1 MHKTSVSF
9 EKKFLLKKNFIMDK
23 LKKYNVVPSNSDV
36 YAISLVDEPAV
47 DSNFIALSK
56 QKPTEFKIQNEERR
70 MLYGVALRADYPIYR
85 RYGDEEFY
93 LTFGKDAIRRLMTKF
108 MKNFGQR
115 SWTKDHMDFAEGIT
129 VVESWIVED
138 VENDKANALGIENF
152 SEGSWCIGAKV
163 DDDEIWQSI
172 KEGRWKGFSI
182 ESWIDMEEI
191 EEFNKINKNKK
202 IDMAVKKSK
211 FEEMID
217 KIKSII
223 SDAVEE
229 ADGQETETQEEIVN
243 EAADAVEEVV
253 NKDKTDTTE
262 EVVEAAE
269 EDKTPTE
276 EIVND
281 VVEEVQEETQTTEEA
296 ADNLQE
302 VVDQLQAEVDSLKA
316 ENEELKKKNQKM
328 SKQPSTKV
336 VTNKKENKVGGVKG
350 AFAALKAQGFIS

>member
-1 MHKTSVSF
+1 MG
-9 EKKFLLKKNFIMDK
+9 K
-23 LKKYNVVPSNSDV
+23 LKNYRVKPSTSDI
-36 YAISLVDEPAV
+36 YAVSLVEDEAV
-47 DSNFIALSK
+47 ESGFIALSK
-56 QKPTEFKIQNEERR
+56 QKQPMDFKIHNEEKR
-70 MLYGVALRADYPIYR
+70 MLYGVALRADFPIYR
-85 RYGDEEFY
+85 RYGEDEFY
-93 LTFGKDAIRRLMTKF
+93 LTFDANAIERLVNKF
-108 MKNFGQR
+108 MSNYGQK
-115 SWTKDHMDFAEGIT
+115 SFTIDHMEPAEGIVIT
-129 VVESWIVED
+129 ESWLVKD
-138 VENDKANALGIENF
+138 TENDKSNALGLENV
-152 SEGSWCIGAKV
+152 SEGSWIIGCKINN
-163 DDDEIWQSI
+163 DEIWQSI
-172 KEGRWKGFSI
+172 KEGRWHGFSI

-191 EEFNKINKNKK
+191 EEFKKINKK
-202 IDMAVKKSK
+202 IENNMTVKKSK
-211 FEEMID
+211 FDEMMD

-223 SDAVEE
+223 SDAVTE
-229 ADGQETETQEEIVN
+229 ADGENTDVQEEIVD

-253 NKDKTDTTE
+253 NKDETGTTE

-281 VVEEVQEETQTTEEA
+281 VVDTVQEETQTTEEA

-336 VTNKKENKVGGVKG
+336 VTNKKENKVGGIKG

>member
-1 MHKTSVSF
+1 
-9 EKKFLLKKNFIMDK
+9 MDK

-36 YAISLVDEPAV
+36 FAISLVDEPAV

-56 QKPTEFKIQNEERR
+56 QKPMEFKIQNEERR

-172 KEGRWKGFSI
+172 KDGRWKGFSV
-182 ESWIDMEEI
+182 EAWVDMEEI
-191 EEFNKINKNKK
+191 EKEIKNQKINKENKE
-202 IDMAVKKSK
+202 IDMAKKSK

-217 KIKSII
+217 KIKEII
-223 SDAVEE
+223 SDAVTE
-229 ADGQETETQEEIVN
+229 ADGQDTEVQEEVID

-253 NKDKTDTTE
+253 NEEETTE

-269 EDKTPTE
+269 DETPNE

-281 VVEEVQEETQTTEEA
+281 VVDTVQEETETTEEA
-296 ADNLQE
+296 VDNLQE
-302 VVDQLQAEVDSLKA
+302 IIDGLKDEVDALKK
-316 ENEELKKKNQKM
+316 ENEELKAKNQKM

-336 VTNKKENKVGGVKG
+336 VTSKNENKLTGVKG
-350 AFAALKAQGFIS
+350 AFAALKAQGIIS

>member
-1 MHKTSVSF
+1 MR
-9 EKKFLLKKNFIMDK
+9 K
-23 LKKYNVVPSNSDV
+23 LKNYRVRPSTSDI
-36 YAISLVDEPAV
+36 YAVSLVEDEAV
-47 DSNFIALSK
+47 ESGFVALSK
-56 QKPTEFKIQNEERR
+56 QKQPMNFKIHNEEKR
-70 MLYGVALRADYPIYR
+70 MLYGVALRADFPIYR
-85 RYGDEEFY
+85 RYGEDEFY
-93 LTFGKDAIRRLMTKF
+93 LTFDANAIERLVNKF
-108 MKNFGQR
+108 MSNYGQK
-115 SWTKDHMDFAEGIT
+115 SFTIDHMEPAEGIVIT
-129 VVESWIVED
+129 ESWLVKD
-138 VENDKANALGIENF
+138 TENDKSNALGLENV
-152 SEGSWCIGAKV
+152 SEGSWIIGCKINN
-163 DDDEIWQSI
+163 DEIWQSI
-172 KEGRWKGFSI
+172 KEGRWHGFSI

-191 EEFNKINKNKK
+191 EEFKKINKENKK

-253 NKDKTDTTE
+253 NKDETGTTD
-262 EVVEAAE
+262 EVVEAA

-336 VTNKKENKVGGVKG
+336 VTNKKENNVGGIKG
-350 AFAALKAQGFIS
+350 AFAALKAEGFIS

>member
-1 MHKTSVSF
+1 
-9 EKKFLLKKNFIMDK
+9 MDK
-23 LKKYNVVPSNSDV
+23 LKNYRVKPSTSDI
-36 YAISLVDEPAV
+36 YAVSLVEDEAV
-47 DSNFIALSK
+47 ESGFIALSK
-56 QKPTEFKIQNEERR
+56 QKQPMDFKIHNEEKR
-70 MLYGVALRADYPIYR
+70 MLYGVALRADFPIYR
-85 RYGDEEFY
+85 RYGENEFY
-93 LTFGKDAIRRLMTKF
+93 LTFDANAIERLVNKF
-108 MKNFGQR
+108 MSNYGQK
-115 SWTKDHMDFAEGIT
+115 SFTIDHMEPAEGIVIT
-129 VVESWIVED
+129 ESWLVKD
-138 VENDKANALGIENF
+138 TENDKSNALGLENV
-152 SEGSWCIGAKV
+152 SEGSWIIGCKINN
-163 DDDEIWQSI
+163 DEIWQSI
-172 KEGRWKGFSI
+172 KEGRWHGFSI

-191 EEFNKINKNKK
+191 EEFKKINKENKK

-223 SDAVEE
+223 TDAVEE
-229 ADGQETETQEEIVN
+229 ADGQETETQEEIVDK
-243 EAADAVEEVV
+243 AADAVEEVV

-281 VVEEVQEETQTTEEA
+281 VVDTVQEETQTTEEA

-328 SKQPSTKV
+328 SKQPSKKV
-336 VTNKKENKVGGVKG
+336 VTNKKENNVGGIKG

>member
-1 MHKTSVSF
+1 
-9 EKKFLLKKNFIMDK
+9 MDK

-56 QKPTEFKIQNEERR
+56 QKPMEFKIQNEERR

-115 SWTKDHMDFAEGIT
+115 SWTKDHMDFAEGLT

-138 VENDKANALGIENF
+138 VENDKAKALGIENF
-152 SEGSWCIGAKV
+152 SEGSWCIGVKV
-163 DDDEIWQSI
+163 DDDETWQSI
-172 KEGRWKGFSI
+172 KDGRWKGFSV
-182 ESWIDMEEI
+182 EAWVDMEEI
-191 EEFNKINKNKK
+191 EKEIKNKK
-202 IDMAVKKSK
+202 INKENKEIDMAVTKNK

-229 ADGQETETQEEIVN
+229 ADGQDTEVQEEVVE

-253 NKDKTDTTE
+253 NEEETTD

-269 EDKTPTE
+269 DETPNE

-281 VVEEVQEETQTTEEA
+281 VVDTVQEETETTEEA
-296 ADNLQE
+296 VDNLQE
-302 VVDQLQAEVDSLKA
+302 IIDGLKDEVDALKA
-316 ENEELKKKNQKM
+316 ENEELKKKNKKM

-336 VTNKKENKVGGVKG
+336 VTNKTENKVGGVKG

>member
-1 MHKTSVSF
+1 
-9 EKKFLLKKNFIMDK
+9 MDK

-56 QKPTEFKIQNEERR
+56 QKPMEFKIQNEERR

-115 SWTKDHMDFAEGIT
+115 SWTKDHMDFAEGLT

-138 VENDKANALGIENF
+138 VENDKAKALGIENF
-152 SEGSWCIGAKV
+152 SEGSWCIGVKV

-172 KEGRWKGFSI
+172 KDGRWKGFSV
-182 ESWIDMEEI
+182 EAWVDMEEI
-191 EEFNKINKNKK
+191 EKEIKNQKINKENKE
-202 IDMAVKKSK
+202 INMAVKKSK

-217 KIKSII
+217 KIKEII
-223 SDAVEE
+223 SDAVTE
-229 ADGQETETQEEIVN
+229 ADGQDTEVQEEVVE

-253 NKDKTDTTE
+253 NEEETDTTD

-269 EDKTPTE
+269 DETPTE
-276 EIVND
+276 EVAND
-281 VVEEVQEETQTTEEA
+281 VIEQVEEEAETEEEA

-316 ENEELKKKNQKM
+316 ENEELKKKNQNM
-328 SKQPSTKV
+328 SKKPSTKV
-336 VTNKKENKVGGVKG
+336 VTKGNETKKTGVQS
-350 AFAALKAQGFIS
+350 AFASLKAQGLINF

>member
-1 MHKTSVSF
+1 
-9 EKKFLLKKNFIMDK
+9 MDK
-23 LKKYNVVPSNSDV
+23 LKNYRVKPSTSDI
-36 YAISLVDEPAV
+36 YAVSLVEDEAV
-47 DSNFIALSK
+47 ESGFIALSK
-56 QKPTEFKIQNEERR
+56 QKKPMDFKIHNEEKR
-70 MLYGVALRADYPIYR
+70 MLYGVALRADFPIYR
-85 RYGDEEFY
+85 RYGENEFY
-93 LTFGKDAIRRLMTKF
+93 LTFDANAIERLVNKF
-108 MKNFGQR
+108 MSKYGQK
-115 SWTKDHMDFAEGIT
+115 SFTIDHMEPAEGIVIT
-129 VVESWIVED
+129 ESWLVKD
-138 VENDKANALGIENF
+138 TENDKSNALGLENV
-152 SEGSWCIGAKV
+152 SEGSWIIGCKINN
-163 DDDEIWQSI
+163 DEIWQSI
-172 KEGRWKGFSI
+172 KEGRWHGFSI

-191 EEFNKINKNKK
+191 EEFKKINKENKK

-229 ADGQETETQEEIVN
+229 ADGQETETQEEIVDK
-243 EAADAVEEVV
+243 AADAVEEVV
-253 NKDKTDTTE
+253 NKDETNTTE

-281 VVEEVQEETQTTEEA
+281 VVDTVQEETQTTEEA

-328 SKQPSTKV
+328 SRQPSTKV
-336 VTNKKENKVGGVKG
+336 VTNKKENNVGGIKG

>member
-1 MHKTSVSF
+1 MG
-9 EKKFLLKKNFIMDK
+9 K
-23 LKKYNVVPSNSDV
+23 LKNYRVKPSTSDI
-36 YAISLVDEPAV
+36 YAVSLVEEEAV
-47 DSNFIALSK
+47 ESGFIALSK
-56 QKPTEFKIQNEERR
+56 QKQPMDFKIHNEEKR
-70 MLYGVALRADYPIYR
+70 MLYGVALRANFPIYR
-85 RYGDEEFY
+85 CYGEDEFY
-93 LTFGKDAIRRLMTKF
+93 LTFDANAIERLVNKF
-108 MKNFGQR
+108 MSNYGQK
-115 SWTKDHMDFAEGIT
+115 SFTIDHMEPAEGIVIT
-129 VVESWIVED
+129 ESWLVKD
-138 VENDKANALGIENF
+138 TENDKSNALGLENV
-152 SEGSWCIGAKV
+152 SEGSWIIGCKINN
-163 DDDEIWQSI
+163 DEIWQSI
-172 KEGRWKGFSI
+172 KEGRWHGFSI

-191 EEFNKINKNKK
+191 EEVTKEIKNKKINKNKE

-223 SDAVEE
+223 SDAVTE
-229 ADGQETETQEEIVN
+229 ADGKDMEVQEEVVDK
-243 EAADAVEEVV
+243 AADAVEEVV
-253 NKDKTDTTE
+253 NNEETGTTD
-262 EVVEAAE
+262 EVVEAA

-281 VVEEVQEETQTTEEA
+281 VVDTVQEETQTTEEA

-336 VTNKKENKVGGVKG
+336 VTNKKENKVGGIKG

>member
-1 MHKTSVSF
+1 MG
-9 EKKFLLKKNFIMDK
+9 K

-36 YAISLVDEPAV
+36 FAISLVDEPAV

-56 QKPTEFKIQNEERR
+56 QKPMEFKIQNEERR

-138 VENDKANALGIENF
+138 VENDKAKALGIENF

-172 KEGRWKGFSI
+172 KDGRWKGFSV
-182 ESWIDMEEI
+182 EAWVDMEEI
-191 EEFNKINKNKK
+191 EKEIKNQKINKENKN
-202 IDMAVKKSK
+202 IDMAKKSK

-217 KIKSII
+217 KIKEII
-223 SDAVEE
+223 SDAVTE
-229 ADGQETETQEEIVN
+229 ADGEETETQEEIVE

-253 NKDKTDTTE
+253 NEEETTE

-269 EDKTPTE
+269 DETPTE
-276 EIVND
+276 EVVND
-281 VVEEVQEETQTTEEA
+281 VVDTVQEETETTEEA
-296 ADNLQE
+296 VDNLQE
-302 VVDQLQAEVDSLKA
+302 IIDGLKDEVDALKA

-336 VTNKKENKVGGVKG
+336 VTNKNEKKLTGVKG
-350 AFAALKAQGFIS
+350 AFAALKAQGIIS